1 MSAFPSSHEVEIKF
15 RIADT
20 DSLITALKTAGFHLV
35 TDRTHEM
42 NVLYDLPENALRSRG
57 ALLRVRRY
65 GDKWTLTF
73 KDKGSANARHK
84 TRPEIETRVENG
96 TALGQILESL
106 GFQPKFSYE
115 KFRSEW
121 TDDHG
126 HVVVDETPI
135 GNFGE
140 IEGDP
145 EWIDRIAASLGIA
158 EEQYI
163 TASYTELFRDWKLK
177 THSPAENMVFAK
189 TT

>member
-1 MSAFPSSHEVEIKF
+1 MAASSSNREVEIKF
-15 RIADT
+15 RIADI
-20 DSLITALKTAGFHLV
+20 DSLITVLKTAGFHLV
-35 TDRTHEM
+35 TERTHEM
-42 NVLYDLPENALRSRG
+42 NVLYDLPDNALRARG
-57 ALLRVRRY
+57 ALLRVRQY
-65 GDKWTLTF
+65 GEKWTLTY

-84 TRPEIETRVENG
+84 TRPEIETRLENG
-96 TALGQILESL
+96 TAMGQILESL

-121 TDDHG
+121 TDGHG

-145 EWIDRIAASLGIA
+145 EWIDRIAARLGIA

-177 THSPAENMVFAK
+177 TSSPAQHMLFTQ